1 MLLAAVRAAILAAV
15 FALLCLLP
23 ADARPSPDLAS
34 PSIVINLP
42 SRTLEFFAN
51 GTLVKVYPIAIGKPS
66 TPSPLGDHFYIFEK
80 EVNPWWFPPRTGEV
94 VPSGPHNPLGYR
106 WMGFA
111 PLYGIH
117 GTNAPWAIGLAVSN
131 GCIRMY
137 EEDVEEL
144 YEVVPYGT
152 PVRVVYE
159 RFRVRLDGDGTV
171 SLGVYPDVYG
181 WRSLSVGEVAARL
194 AALGLAGLLDDGD
207 ITRFIN
213 EEADKQVAFA
223 RLHNVRVNG
232 KPLVERAVT
241 LKEVVYVP
249 AWPVAAALGVNIAWD
264 GEARVVKGPRRA
276 VPGVVR
282 GDKVYVTA
290 ADAHR
295 LFGGQQVL
303 RPEDN
308 TLAVDVLALFLNG
321 RPIAGDVQAVDGV
334 LAVPV
339 AALAEALGRKVE
351 RGPDG
356 TLTVQGVKVPA
367 VTVGDA
373 PYIQITKVYD
383 MFKAYVYWNQEARS
397 IELTYP
403 FMVKGGND

>member
-1 MLLAAVRAAILAAV
+1 MPLAAVRAVIMAAII
-15 FALLCLLP
+15 ALLWMPP
-23 ADARPSPDLAS
+23 AAARLNPDLAS

-42 SRTLEFFAN
+42 SRTLEFFA
-51 GTLVKVYPIAIGKPS
+51 GQALVKAYPIAIGKPS
-66 TPSPLGDHFYIFEK
+66 TPSPLGYYHIFEK

-131 GCIRMY
+131 GCIRMH

-152 PVRVVYE
+152 PVRVTYD
-159 RFRVRLDGDGTV
+159 RFKVRIDANGEV
-171 SLGVYPDVYG
+171 SLGIYPDVYG
-181 WRSLSVGEVAARL
+181 WRVVTVNEVRARL
-194 AALGLAGLLDDGD
+194 AAYGVGGLLADDAIARMIG
-207 ITRFIN
+207 
-213 EEADKQVAFA
+213 EEADKQVVFA
-223 RLHNVRVNG
+223 RLHQVKVNG
-232 KPLVERAVT
+232 KALVERAVT
-241 LKEVVYVP
+241 LGEVMYVP

-264 GEARVVKGPRRA
+264 EAARLVKGPNRA
-276 VPGVVR
+276 VPGVVK
-282 GDKVYVTA
+282 GDRLYVTA
-290 ADAHR
+290 ADAHL
-295 LFGGQQVL
+295 LFGGQQVF
-303 RPEDN
+303 RPEEN
-308 TLAVDVLALFLNG
+308 TLAMDVLAVFLNG
-321 RPIAGDVQAVDGV
+321 RPLAGGVQAVDGI

-339 AALAEALGRKVE
+339 PPLAEALGQRLA

-356 TLTVQGVKVPA
+356 TLTVQGTRVPA
-367 VTVGDA
+367 VMIGET

-383 MFKAYVYWNQEARS
+383 VFKAYVYWNQEARS

-403 FMVKGGND
+403 FIVKGGND